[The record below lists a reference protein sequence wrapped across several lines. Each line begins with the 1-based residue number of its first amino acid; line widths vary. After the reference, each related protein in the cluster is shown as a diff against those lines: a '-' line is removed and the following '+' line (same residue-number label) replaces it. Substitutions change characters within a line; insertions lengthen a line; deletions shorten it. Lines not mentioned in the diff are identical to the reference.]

1 MFNFRKNFLN
11 INNHYNNDFNRN
23 LNLTKDSITIKN
35 LTEEKKRKNEPVINN
50 YNVRVNILKRKTK
63 NISIGNLT
71 MNNNNKNDIFNF
83 LNQSNSR
90 NKSPINPLN
99 IKQFFDKKFEK
110 KKSKNKSKSK
120 SKDKSTKETPRSF
133 EKIINNLKS
142 EFTQIQYKNTPQKRT
157 IKNYYNKYINKS
169 FNLNFNQ
176 PLTKDFKFFIK
187 NKSKNKNQKYLP
199 LNISNNIKNETYSNE
214 KVANTT
220 TCFINNITFD
230 MNNENNY
237 DFENQFIQSKQIS
250 FSIIKQETLFD
261 KENIQLKL
269 NEKNN
274 LIDILLKIIKIQNNF
289 FCNNIKFYAEKYFK
303 YLDNKINKELKEQIN
318 ILVNE
323 NKKLKNVSLSFLYFI
338 KNDYSINIEKEKKI
352 KEKISELIKE
362 NSYLRKITQSLNYLK
377 DVNYHNLKFKN
388 KFGEEEDDITYLL
401 QQILSEKNSKKK
413 NKLINYSDTVNVK
426 DYKKTESNIKSNIN
440 ENKKG
445 NNIFKIKRFIKYQK
459 KKNI

>member
-1 MFNFRKNFLN
+1 MFNFSKNFID
-11 INNHYNNDFNRN
+11 INNNYNNEFNRN
-23 LNLTKDSITIKN
+23 MNLTKDYLTIKN
-35 LTEEKKRKNEPVINN
+35 LTEEKKKKNEPVINN

-71 MNNNNKNDIFNF
+71 MNNNNKNDIFNI

-90 NKSPINPLN
+90 NKSPINTLN

-110 KKSKNKSKSK
+110 KKSK
-120 SKDKSTKETPRSF
+120 SKDKSKKETPRSF

-142 EFTQIQYKNTPQKRT
+142 EFTQIQHKNTPQQRT

-169 FNLNFNQ
+169 FNLKFNQ
-176 PLTKDFKFFIK
+176 PLTKDFKIFIK
-187 NKSKNKNQKYLP
+187 NKSKNENKKYLP
-199 LNISNNIKNETYSNE
+199 LRISNNIKNQNSSN
-214 KVANTT
+214 KKLANTT

-250 FSIIKQETLFD
+250 FSIIKKDND
-261 KENIQLKL
+261 KENIQLEL
-269 NEKNN
+269 NEKNI
-274 LIDILLKIIKIQNNF
+274 LIEILLKIIKIQTKF
-289 FCNNIKFYAEKYFK
+289 FCNNIKFYAEKYYK
-303 YLDNKINKELKEQIN
+303 YLDNKKNKELKEQIN
-318 ILVNE
+318 ILINE

-338 KNDYSINIEKEKKI
+338 KTDYSINIEKEKKI

-362 NSYLRKITQSLNYLK
+362 NRYLRTITQSLNYLK
-377 DVNYHNLKFKN
+377 DINYQNLRFKN

-401 QQILSEKNSKKK
+401 QQALSEKNSKKK
-413 NKLINYSDTVNVK
+413 SGLINYTDTVNVK
-426 DYKKTESNIKSNIN
+426 DYKKKENNIKSNIN
-440 ENKKG
+440 DNKKG
-445 NNIFKIKRFIKYQK
+445 NNIFKIKRFIKYQR

>member
-1 MFNFRKNFLN
+1 
-11 INNHYNNDFNRN
+11 
-23 LNLTKDSITIKN
+23 
-35 LTEEKKRKNEPVINN
+35 
-50 YNVRVNILKRKTK
+50 
-63 NISIGNLT
+63 
-71 MNNNNKNDIFNF
+71 
-83 LNQSNSR
+83 
-90 NKSPINPLN
+90 
-99 IKQFFDKKFEK
+99 
-110 KKSKNKSKSK
+110 
-120 SKDKSTKETPRSF
+120 
-133 EKIINNLKS
+133 
-142 EFTQIQYKNTPQKRT
+142 
-157 IKNYYNKYINKS
+157 
-169 FNLNFNQ
+169 
-176 PLTKDFKFFIK
+176 
-187 NKSKNKNQKYLP
+187 
-199 LNISNNIKNETYSNE
+199 
-214 KVANTT
+214 
-220 TCFINNITFD
+220 